1 MKQLSA
7 RPRAV
12 ILTIGDELLKGSTLN
27 TNARFLGRALTD
39 LGFCVA
45 GQRACPDRMEAI
57 QESLRQSFLE
67 GDFVVATGGL
77 GPTPDDLTR
86 ESIAAFYGVPLE
98 FSKDQYREIKK
109 YYVVRKRRVPAMVR
123 KEAQFPA
130 NAEPLVN
137 RHGIALGFTVREAG
151 RWLVVLPGVPR
162 EQEKMFAE
170 LVVPLV
176 HKKFPGLRPRPSLV
190 VKTVGLSEPAVMKK
204 IGKAIFRENFDFGI
218 YPSPGEAALRFQ
230 TERPAIIRKL
240 KKHLSLKLRDSIYA
254 FEEVSLAEQVGRLLA
269 AKRSKAAVAESCT
282 GGALAAAMTAAAG
295 ASRYFQ
301 GGVVAYDNE
310 IKVSQLGVR
319 HEDLIKHGAVSSV
332 VAMAM
337 ARGVRVRL
345 GAAYGVSVTG
355 IAGPDGA
362 VPGKPVGTV
371 YIAVADSR
379 SAAVEVC
386 LFTGDRAQVQAKSV
400 SRALELLWRK
410 LR

>member
-1 MKQLSA
+1 MKQLSV

-57 QESLRQSFLE
+57 QESLRQSFLD

-98 FSKDQYREIKK
+98 FCADQYREIKK
-109 YYVVRKRRVPAMVR
+109 YYVVRKRRVPVMVR

-176 HKKFPGLRPRPSLV
+176 QKKFPGLRPRPSLV

-204 IGKAIFRENFDFGI
+204 IGKAIFRESFDFGI
-218 YPSPGEAALRFQ
+218 YPSPGEAALRLQ
-230 TERPAIIRKL
+230 ADRPAIIRKL
-240 KKHLSLKLRDSIYA
+240 KKHISLKLRGSIYA
-254 FEEVSLAEQVGRLLA
+254 FEEISLGGQVGRLLL
-269 AKRSKAAVAESCT
+269 RRQQTVAVAESCT
-282 GGALAAAMTAAAG
+282 GGSLAAAFTAEAG
-295 ASRYFQ
+295 ASRYFR
-301 GGVVAYDNE
+301 GGIVAYDNSV
-310 IKVSQLGVR
+310 KMSRLGVSQM
-319 HEDLIKHGAVSSV
+319 DLQKHGAVSAV
-332 VAMAM
+332 VALAM
-337 ARGVRVRL
+337 ARGVRESL
-345 GAAYGVSVTG
+345 GVSYGVSVTG
-355 IAGPDGA
+355 IAGPAGA

-371 YIAVADSR
+371 YIAVAGPGG
-379 SAAVEVC
+379 AAVESC

-400 SRALELLWRK
+400 SRALELLWRR
-410 LR
+410 LV